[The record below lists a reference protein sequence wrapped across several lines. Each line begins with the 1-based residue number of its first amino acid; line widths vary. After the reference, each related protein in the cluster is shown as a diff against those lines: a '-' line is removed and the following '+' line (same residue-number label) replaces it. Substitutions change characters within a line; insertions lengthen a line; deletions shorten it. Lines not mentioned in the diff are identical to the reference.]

1 MHLKLTQRFGE
12 RKNGDVALA
21 KFVLANE
28 FGEETEVVLKQYS
41 AGVRGDPEFDP
52 GEYQVELDTLKQLS
66 DSEYTINLKKNF
78 DASPG
83 YPWNT

>member
-41 AGVRGDPEFDP
+41 ADVRGDPEFDP
-52 GEYQVELDTLKQLS
+52 GEYQVEVEILKQLS
-66 DSEYTINLKKNF
+66 DSEHTINLKKNF
-78 DASPG
+78 DASPD
-83 YPWNT
+83 YRWNT